1 MNIPQFFGDTPV
13 TEVWLLNCS
22 SAVTDRVDETI
33 YVKQLER
40 YSLTASKNTETC
52 VPMRTQV

>member
-13 TEVWLLNCS
+13 TEVWLLDCS
-22 SAVTDRVDETI
+22 SAVTDRVDETT
-33 YVKQLER
+33 YVKQLAR

-52 VPMRTQV
+52 VLMRTQL